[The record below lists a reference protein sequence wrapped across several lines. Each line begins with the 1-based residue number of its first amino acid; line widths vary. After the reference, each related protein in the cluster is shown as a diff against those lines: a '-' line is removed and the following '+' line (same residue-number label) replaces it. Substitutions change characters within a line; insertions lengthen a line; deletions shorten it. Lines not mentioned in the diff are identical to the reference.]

1 MRAMIASS
9 GKIYSGYTGV
19 TPITTDVAGRPRC
32 WYSATKL
39 LAESG
44 AEVLAHADDIGRQVK
59 VICARFGKHAPI
71 NIRSSPSPVQRNGKV
86 RRVHGYIV
94 KPLQILACTHFSVL
108 FLVFLKQIASL
119 SATLDPLAI

>member
-1 MRAMIASS
+1 MTATVMRAMIASS

-71 NIRSSPSPVQRNGKV
+71 NIRSSPRHPVMNEFVGSTDTLLNLLK
-86 RRVHGYIV
+86 Y
-94 KPLQILACTHFSVL
+94 LLARISRYF
-108 FLVFLKQIASL
+108 F
-119 SATLDPLAI
+119 

>member
-59 VICARFGKHAPI
+59 VICARFGKHAPN
-71 NIRSSPSPVQRNGKV
+71 NIRSSPSPRHPVMSAFVGSTDTLLNLLK
-86 RRVHGYIV
+86 Y
-94 KPLQILACTHFSVL
+94 LLARISRYF
-108 FLVFLKQIASL
+108 F
-119 SATLDPLAI
+119 

>member
-71 NIRSSPSPVQRNGKV
+71 NIPSPPPPRNERV

-94 KPLQILACTHFSVL
+94 KPLKILACTHFSVL
-108 FLVFLKQIASL
+108 FLVF
-119 SATLDPLAI
+119 

>member
-71 NIRSSPSPVQRNGKV
+71 NIRSSRHPVMSAFGGSTDTLLN
-86 RRVHGYIV
+86 
-94 KPLQILACTHFSVL
+94 L
-108 FLVFLKQIASL
+108 LKYLHARISR
-119 SATLDPLAI
+119 SFF

>member
-59 VICARFGKHAPI
+59 VICARFGKHAPN
-71 NIRSSPSPVQRNGKV
+71 NIRSSPSPVQRNGKFV
-86 RRVHGYIV
+86 GSTDTLLNLFKY
-94 KPLQILACTHFSVL
+94 LLARISRYF
-108 FLVFLKQIASL
+108 F
-119 SATLDPLAI
+119 